1 MKAKTSTS
9 LFACCLFGI
18 DSSTLAIDEGLVKR
32 NLRQLR
38 DGEAKSSLLLEPAFE
53 SSMSFAMS
61 EGEPS
66 NGGQNFKSSSVKS
79 KSSKSKRA
87 GMIDLTKDLE
97 YAQGYNPD
105 KPSTY
110 SPGAI
115 QLSTLAPMIT
125 GVRYDQRKIRAQLV
139 LEKGKIVYEYYRKNM
154 TYRPGFNP
162 GNDTGLCCTLPRT
175 RILLQNPS

>member
-115 QLSTLAPMIT
+115 QLSTLRPHDYWCA
-125 GVRYDQRKIRAQLV
+125 IRPAEDPSPTRLGEGENRLRV
-139 LEKGKIVYEYYRKNM
+139 LPQEHDLPPRFQ
-154 TYRPGFNP
+154 PGE
-162 GNDTGLCCTLPRT
+162 
-175 RILLQNPS
+175 